1 MGKFIF
7 LDRDG
12 TVVRDTHYL
21 HKVED
26 LEFLPGAIDG
36 LREMQWRLGA
46 EFIIVTNQAGIAKK
60 IYSEQDFYIFNNEM
74 ISRLKNAGV
83 LIAKTYYCPHRPD
96 ITGECECRKPR
107 PGMVHQAV
115 QDFGLDPKQAIFIG
129 DKDCDIELGQQFGAR
144 TILVA
149 NSQYEV
155 KMIPSVRVTNLIEA
169 AEIIRGWRSGSLD
182 I

>member
-12 TVVRDTHYL
+12 TVVKDTHYL

-36 LREMQWRLGA
+36 LREMQWRLDA
-46 EFIIVTNQAGIAKK
+46 EFIIITNQAGIAKK
-60 IYSEQDFYIFNNEM
+60 LYTEEDFHIFNNEM
-74 ISRLKNAGV
+74 IHQLKNAGV
-83 LIAKTYYCPHRPD
+83 LIAQTYYCPHHPD
-96 ITGECECRKPR
+96 ITGECECRKPK
-107 PGMVHQAV
+107 PSMVHRAV
-115 QDFGLDPKQAIFIG
+115 IDFGLDPRQAIFIG
-129 DKDCDIELGQQFGAR
+129 DKDCDIELGQQFCAK

-155 KMIPSVRVTNLIEA
+155 KATPSVRVMNLVEA
-169 AEIIRGWRSGSLD
+169 AEMIKRWG
-182 I
+182 